1 MADRLYRIGGE
12 EAARRALDRAV
23 IRLPGRSQLRFV
35 RPLPGE
41 DSVTV
46 HRAVDAALAALSVAL
61 APEPGIAALAGL
73 VEALAAPAPL
83 HDEHDEG
90 METVWLEAEMRGR
103 GLLSHESHG
112 FRKHGL
118 PGSLAWPQKP
128 CSDRGGRLMPT
139 QTVGG
144 SSSGGADA
152 LRTRITL
159 DGLAANDSG
168 SGSGVGGPFEL
179 SSEARRY
186 ESANE
191 NTRPEHEVGLR
202 LMARW

>member
-1 MADRLYRIGGE
+1 M
-12 EAARRALDRAV
+12 
-23 IRLPGRSQLRFV
+23 
-35 RPLPGE
+35 
-41 DSVTV
+41 

-139 QTVGG
+139 QTVAGRPRAARMR
-144 SSSGGADA
+144 SGPASRLTAWPRMTPD
-152 LRTRITL
+152 R
-159 DGLAANDSG
+159 
-168 SGSGVGGPFEL
+168 GP
-179 SSEARRY
+179 
-186 ESANE
+186 
-191 NTRPEHEVGLR
+191 G
-202 LMARW
+202 